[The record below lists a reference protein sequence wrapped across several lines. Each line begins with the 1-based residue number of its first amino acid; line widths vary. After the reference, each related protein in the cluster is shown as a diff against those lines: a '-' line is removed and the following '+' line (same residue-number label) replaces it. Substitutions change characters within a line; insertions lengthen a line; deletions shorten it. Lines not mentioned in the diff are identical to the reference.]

1 MHSPRYQYNKQNYG
15 TKFHIRYIT
24 YLLHRCCTQTFVS
37 MTTVGS
43 ARTQSPRRSATDW
56 TRVAS
61 IFKNKHSFFEK
72 QLTNDQFLELKR
84 YFQCVQFLP
93 CGVQCYGSARCW
105 VMAEDAKCGGGT
117 VSSRKVAFFLLYTYG
132 RAFPPA
138 ANRTLFLFLKI
149 LRDNVSKY

>member
-117 VSSRKVAFFLLYTYG
+117 VSSRKVVFFFIVYIWT
-132 RAFPPA
+132 RFSACCEQNIVFVFKDFK
-138 ANRTLFLFLKI
+138 RQCQ
-149 LRDNVSKY
+149 